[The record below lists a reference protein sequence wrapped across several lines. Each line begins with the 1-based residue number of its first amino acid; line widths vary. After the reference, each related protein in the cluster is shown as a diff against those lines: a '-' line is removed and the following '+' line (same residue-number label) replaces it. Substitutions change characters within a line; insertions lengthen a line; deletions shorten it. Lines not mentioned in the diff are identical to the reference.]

1 MRQELEKI
9 KRRLETELADI
20 KDQLSEKATQLE
32 ELQAQMN
39 KREEDLQKALN
50 RLIISG
56 TIEVDFKLTDN
67 LIINFRTEEE
77 VSSKT
82 ATMKQLREL
91 ESRIQELQEDLE
103 SEKEGRQ
110 KAEKLKRDLG
120 EACY

>member
-1 MRQELEKI
+1 MQILDCQ
-9 KRRLETELADI
+9 T
-20 KDQLSEKATQLE
+20 TQLH
-32 ELQAQMN
+32 
-39 KREEDLQKALN
+39 
-50 RLIISG
+50 
-56 TIEVDFKLTDN
+56 F
-67 LIINFRTEEE
+67 FRTEEE